1 MELRWNVP
9 ESDGGA
15 AIIEYIVERREVGK
29 KSWKQARKKLYIII
43 LSLFPMQ
50 SIFSTGW
57 NKFTNFNRN

>member
-29 KSWKQARKKLYIII
+29 KSWKQA
-43 LSLFPMQ
+43 
-50 SIFSTGW
+50 
-57 NKFTNFNRN
+57 